1 MAELVAYNSVL
12 NSGVREKVEGYLAHK
27 WDLVDDL
34 VSTHTYKNTKPA
46 FGGTQNLTFQ
56 PISDKQAG
64 QTVTLDVSSDSG
76 LTYLLLI
83 VMIAR

>member
-1 MAELVAYNSVL
+1 MAPDSATKVGNDFAGDMAEIIAYNSVL

-46 FGGTQNLTFQ
+46 FGGAQNLTFQ

-64 QTVTLDVSSDSG
+64 QTADS
-76 LTYLLLI
+76 
-83 VMIAR
+83 